1 MGTYKILLED
11 SIGYDFTLI
20 ALHGTLEPYYIAYLL
35 NKHLNIHLA
44 RTSKDLVISKDERS
58 AHYPCFEYK
67 DDYQYI
73 DYYVLVNKARV
84 DTLMTVS
91 EGLFGTNET
100 ISTTHFVPEMPQVD
114 YFLKVVEDGYAFAK
128 AKTLKLLNQIPQIVT
143 AYDVNVS
150 QLKTKQNLI
159 FE

>member
-20 ALHGTLEPYYIAYLL
+20 ALHSSLEPYYVAYLL
-35 NKHLNIHLA
+35 NKHLNIHLG
-44 RTSKDLVISKDERS
+44 RTSQNLIMGKSERS
-58 AHYPCFEYK
+58 TEHPCFEYK

-73 DYYVLVNKARV
+73 DYYVLVNKV
-84 DTLMTVS
+84 KIETSVS
-91 EGLFGTNET
+91 SGLFET
-100 ISTTHFVPEMPQVD
+100 EETMHFMPEMPQVD

-128 AKTLKLLNQIPQIVT
+128 ADTLKILNQIPQIVT

-150 QLKTKQNLI
+150 TLKNKQNLI